1 VNPSSPSTASPTSP
15 TAASSTAA
23 WKRGNNRRPFQVKGR
38 SGWHAEY
45 VYSDGKRQRRS
56 FATEGEAN
64 TWLDDQKK
72 LDNAATGPLL
82 GGAERVTLGEF
93 LGEYAFRHSIA
104 KQSYDTEIARIN
116 HYVEAIGAP
125 RLVVHH
131 GKAGRRELRQEP
143 TTAELP
149 KAFKAHRDTRM
160 ALREKTYAWLGKL
173 ARKKV
178 SQVTTA
184 DIRELMTTG
193 KTEGWS
199 DSTIQKEVAL
209 LKTAFNSAIREWR
222 WKGFENPCI
231 GLKLGKSNRRFVV
244 VTDQQMQRLVQAL
257 SECDNP
263 QVWPLVDLA
272 IHTTLRQDSLLS
284 MKWSQT
290 NLETRR
296 ARVWAKGK
304 WTDAQ
309 LPMRAVRIME
319 AMPRVDSDQV
329 FDMSQNAV
337 NMAWEGVREKAQLP
351 DLTFRD
357 LRHVGATAY
366 AKAGLGAHALKD
378 LLGHTT
384 TRMAEVYVNL
394 ARSDVLE
401 ALDAVDAEMGTLT
414 PVPVTAHAHGKQK
427 HPRARKQTAGPAST
441 ETSTPQA
448 LPDQDQP
455 DRNGRAK
462 PVGTTNVF
470 HLEAVKGR
478 MRAKRAGAEGP
489 GIDVG
494 PVPARTRRV
503 EQA

>member
-1 VNPSSPSTASPTSP
+1 MNLSSPSLTTPT
-15 TAASSTAA
+15 TST
-23 WKRGNNRRPFQVKGR
+23 KGTRRGNNRHPFQIKGR

-45 VYSDGKRQRRS
+45 EYHDGTTQRRTFPTS
-56 FATEGEAN
+56 EAASS
-64 TWLDDQKK
+64 WLAEQRLMDD
-72 LDNAATGPLL
+72 AAKAPLL
-82 GGAERVTLGEF
+82 GGPERVTLGAF

-131 GKAGRRELRQEP
+131 SDDGRRELRQASA
-143 TTAELP
+143 TMELP
-149 KAFKAHRDTRM
+149 TAFKAHRDARM
-160 ALREKTYAWLGKL
+160 ALRAKTYAWIGKL

-178 SQVTTA
+178 SQVTTV

-272 IHTTLRQDSLLS
+272 IHSTLRQDSLLS

-309 LPMRAVRIME
+309 LPTRAVRILE
-319 AMPRVDSDQV
+319 AMPRGDSDQV

-351 DLTFRD
+351 GLTFRD

-394 ARSDVLE
+394 ARSDVLG
-401 ALDAVDAEMGTLT
+401 ALDAVDAELGTLT

-427 HPRARKQTAGPAST
+427 HPRARKSTAVQASAPTQPLGPLP
-441 ETSTPQA
+441 EDTPTA
-448 LPDQDQP
+448 EG
-455 DRNGRAK
+455 GRAT
-462 PVGTTNVF
+462 PVGVTNVF
-470 HLEAVKGR
+470 HLEDVKGR
-478 MRAKRAGAEGP
+478 ILAKRAGATGP
-489 GIDVG
+489 AIDVG
-494 PVPARTRRV
+494 PVPTHTTRR
-503 EQA
+503 EQV

>member
-1 VNPSSPSTASPTSP
+1 MNFSSPSLTTAPTS
-15 TAASSTAA
+15 TDATR
-23 WKRGNNRRPFQVKGR
+23 RGNNRRPFQIKGR

-45 VYSDGKRQRRS
+45 EYHDGKTQRRT
-56 FATEGEAN
+56 FPTPEEASS
-64 TWLDDQKK
+64 WLAQQRLMDD
-72 LDNAATGPLL
+72 AAKGPLL
-82 GGAERVTLGEF
+82 GGPERVTLGAF
-93 LGEYAFRHSIA
+93 LGEYAYRHSIA

-125 RLVVHH
+125 RLLVHQS
-131 GKAGRRELRQEP
+131 KDGRRELRQESA
-143 TTAELP
+143 TTELP
-149 KAFKAHRDTRM
+149 TAFKAQRDARM
-160 ALREKTYAWLGKL
+160 ALREKTYAWIGKL

-193 KTEGWS
+193 KTEGWT

-244 VTDQQMQRLVQAL
+244 MTEEQMQRLVQAL

-263 QVWPLVDLA
+263 QFWPLVDLA
-272 IHTTLRQDSLLS
+272 IHTTLRQGSLLS
-284 MKWSQT
+284 LKWSQT

-304 WTDAQ
+304 WSDAQ
-309 LPMRAVRIME
+309 LPLRAVEILR
-319 AMPRVDSDQV
+319 AMPRGDSDRV
-329 FDMSQNAV
+329 FKMNKNAV
-337 NMAWEGVREKAQLP
+337 NMAWEGVREKAQLQGM
-351 DLTFRD
+351 TFPD

-366 AKAGLGAHALKD
+366 AKAGLGAHALMH

-394 ARSDVLE
+394 ARSDVLS
-401 ALDAVDAEMGTLT
+401 ALDAVASQVSPLT
-414 PVPVTAHAHGKQK
+414 PVPPTSHLHGKRK
-427 HPRARKQTAGPAST
+427 HARARKPVAAEVGELTPLPSTVATDEQIAGPHAQPEARAS
-441 ETSTPQA
+441 
-448 LPDQDQP
+448 
-455 DRNGRAK
+455 
-462 PVGTTNVF
+462 NVF
-470 HLEAVKGR
+470 HIEDVKGR
-478 MRAKRAGAEGP
+478 MLAKRADRDEA

-494 PVPARTRRV
+494 PVPPPSSRRQ
-503 EQA
+503 QA